1 MLLREQR
8 CTVKNRVRELRS
20 PGTVRDEGSNVLV
33 YSEIFDLGWTDR
45 GAVVPPD
52 NASRAPMR
60 LLLPDYAATE
70 ARIST

>member
-1 MLLREQR
+1 MLLCEQR

-45 GAVVPPD
+45 GAVVR
-52 NASRAPMR
+52 S
-60 LLLPDYAATE
+60 
-70 ARIST
+70 